1 MKKSRTLFE
10 SFIYAISGVIYSL
23 KTQRN
28 MRIHFLAALL
38 VMILSKYLDLE
49 EMEMVAVVFATA
61 LVIIAEMINTAV
73 ETAVDMITEKFHPLA
88 RIAKNVAA
96 GAVLVA
102 VLNAIIIGY
111 VIFFDKLYNLFLGIQ
126 KLIFGGS

>member
-73 ETAVDMITEKFHPLA
+73 ETAVDMITDKFHPLA

>member
-38 VMILSKYLDLE
+38 VMIFSKYLNLE

-111 VIFFDKLYNLFLGIQ
+111 VIFFDELYNLLLGIQ
-126 KLIFGGS
+126 RLILGR

>member
-38 VMILSKYLDLE
+38 VMILSKYLELE

-61 LVIIAEMINTAV
+61 LVIIAEMINTAL

-102 VLNAIIIGY
+102 VLNALIIGY
-111 VIFFDKLYNLFLGIQ
+111 LIFFDKLFNFILEMQRLLFGR
-126 KLIFGGS
+126 

>member
-38 VMILSKYLDLE
+38 VMVLSKYLNLE
-49 EMEMVAVVFATA
+49 KIEIVAVAFAAT

-73 ETAVDMITEKFHPLA
+73 ETAVDMITDRFHPMA

-96 GAVLVA
+96 GAVLIA
-102 VLNAIIIGY
+102 ALNALVVGY
-111 VIFFDKLYNLFLGIQ
+111 MVFSDKLYDLLIGIQ
-126 KLIFGGS
+126 SLIFGR

>member
-38 VMILSKYLDLE
+38 VMILSKYLDLK
-49 EMEMVAVVFATA
+49 EMEMVAVIFATA

-73 ETAVDMITEKFHPLA
+73 ETAVDMITDKFHPLA

-111 VIFFDKLYNLFLGIQ
+111 VIFFDELYNLLLGIQ
-126 KLIFGGS
+126 RLIFGR